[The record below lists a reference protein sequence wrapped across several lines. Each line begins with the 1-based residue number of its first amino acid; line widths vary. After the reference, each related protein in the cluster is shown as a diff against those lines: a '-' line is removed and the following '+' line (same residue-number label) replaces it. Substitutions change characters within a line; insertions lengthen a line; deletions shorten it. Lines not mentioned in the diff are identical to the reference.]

1 MKQYRKGREPLFP
14 LFECDRKN
22 HCGFIS
28 YCGDCGGDCR
38 CHLTTHKRWAK
49 KDDRGKPIKS
59 GMWVGQDA
67 MGHG

>member
-1 MKQYRKGREPLFP
+1 MKHYRKGKEPLFP
-14 LFECDRKN
+14 LFSCDMKK
-22 HCGFIS
+22 HCGVDS
-28 YCGDCGGDCR
+28 RCGDYER
-38 CHLTTHKRWAK
+38 RLTTHKRWAK